1 MAGIYIHIPYCKQ
14 ACHYCDFHFS
24 TSLQNMDNM
33 HAAICQEIAI
43 RKPYLEGEN
52 IETIYFGGG
61 TPSLFSSAQLEKVLA
76 TVNNNFKVSENAEIT
91 LEANPDDLTLEKLK
105 ELKQIGINRLSIGIQ
120 SFDEERLKFLNRSH
134 NAAEA
139 LDCVKNAQSAG
150 FENLT
155 VDLIYAIPPESMSY
169 WERDL
174 NMAIELDVPHISLYG
189 LTIEER
195 TVFGNW
201 KTKGRLQE
209 TSEDI
214 AADQYR
220 LAIETLITKGYAHYE
235 VSNFAKPGFRSR
247 HNSAYWSGASYLGIG
262 PGAHSFNGT
271 YRAHNIRN
279 NAAYIARLGKGEIP
293 ENIETLTHTQR
304 MNEYILI
311 RLRTCEGLDTE
322 IFKLRFE
329 QDVYADKAVKIEQY
343 KNQGLLHSSNNTIAL
358 STDGFMVADEIALGL
373 FYEE

>member
-24 TSLQNMDNM
+24 TSLQNMDKM
-33 HAAICQEIAI
+33 HASICQEIAL
-43 RKPYLEGEN
+43 RKHYLLGETV
-52 IETIYFGGG
+52 ETIYFGGG
-61 TPSLFSSAQLEKVLA
+61 TPSLFSGAQLAKVL
-76 TVNNNFKVSENAEIT
+76 TSVRDHFQVSENPEIT

-120 SFDEERLKFLNRSH
+120 SFDERRLKFLNRSH
-134 NAAEA
+134 NAKEA

-169 WERDL
+169 WESDL
-174 NMAIELDVPHISLYG
+174 KKAIELGVPHISLYG

-201 KTKGRLQE
+201 QSKGKLQE
-209 TSEDI
+209 TSEDV
-214 AADQYR
+214 AADQYK
-220 LAIETLITKGYAHYE
+220 LAIDTLTNKGYDHYE

-247 HNSAYWSGASYLGIG
+247 HNSAYWSGTMYLGIG

-271 YRAHNIRN
+271 NRSFNVRN
-279 NAAYIARLGKGEIP
+279 NASYITCLNKSEIP
-293 ENIETLTHTQR
+293 ETLESLTSSQR

-311 RLRTCEGLDTE
+311 RLRTCEGLDSE
-322 IFKLRFE
+322 VFKRRFGHDLYSDKTVQLE
-329 QDVYADKAVKIEQY
+329 QFT
-343 KNQGLLHSSNNTIAL
+343 NQGLIRSDKHTIAL
-358 STDGFMVADEIALGL
+358 TTDGFMVADQIALGL

>member
-24 TSLQNMDNM
+24 TSLQNMDKM
-33 HAAICQEIAI
+33 HAAICQEIAL
-43 RKPYLEGEN
+43 RKPYLQGEN

-61 TPSLFSSAQLEKVLA
+61 TPSLFSSAQFAKVLKS
-76 TVNNNFKVSENAEIT
+76 VIDNFEVSENAEIT

-120 SFDEERLKFLNRSH
+120 SFDEDRLKFLNRSH
-134 NAAEA
+134 NAKEA

-169 WERDL
+169 WESDL
-174 NMAIELDVPHISLYG
+174 NKAIELDVPHISLYG

-201 KTKGRLQE
+201 KSKGKLQE

-220 LAIETLITKGYAHYE
+220 LAIETLTNKGYDHYE

-247 HNSAYWSGASYLGIG
+247 HNSAYWSGTMYLGIG

-271 YRAHNIRN
+271 NRAHNVRN
-279 NAAYIARLGKGEIP
+279 NASYITSLSNGEIP
-293 ENIETLTHTQR
+293 ETLETLTSIQR

-311 RLRTCEGLDTE
+311 RLRTCEGLDSE
-322 IFKLRFE
+322 VFKLRFGHDLFSDKTAELE
-329 QDVYADKAVKIEQY
+329 QFT
-343 KNQGLLHSSNNTIAL
+343 NQGLIYSNKHTIAL
-358 STDGFMVADEIALGL
+358 TTDGFMVADQIALGL